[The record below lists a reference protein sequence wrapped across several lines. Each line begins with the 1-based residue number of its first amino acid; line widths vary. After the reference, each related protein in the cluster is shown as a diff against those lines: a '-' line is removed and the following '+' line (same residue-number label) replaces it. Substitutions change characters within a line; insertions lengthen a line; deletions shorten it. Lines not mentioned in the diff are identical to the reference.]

1 MKKIIFLATTLLLL
15 LAGCGN
21 DPVQEDLINYVNED
35 LPAVAKLEKDAMD
48 AYDSVTGSNYTDDL
62 TTYNTI
68 IEEVIPTYNEFI
80 KELEAISV
88 ETDAVSKI
96 HEQYIDVANLQSSA
110 FVNITDALEKGDMGL
125 IADAND
131 QLTDARKGMREY
143 QSDLKKLAKD
153 HDVTFD
159 KK

>member
-1 MKKIIFLATTLLLL
+1 MFLATVLLLL
-15 LAGCGN
+15 LAGCGK
-21 DPVQEDLINYVNED
+21 DPVQEDLLNYVNED
-35 LPAVAKLEKDAMD
+35 LPAVAELETDAMN

-68 IEEVIPTYNEFI
+68 VEEVIPTYNEFI

-88 ETDAVSKI
+88 ETDEVSKV

-110 FVNITDALEKGDMGL
+110 FVNITDALKKGDMGL

-131 QLTDARKGMREY
+131 QLTEARKGMREY
-143 QSDLKKLAKD
+143 KSDLKKLAKE
-153 HDVTFD
+153 HDVTLENE
-159 KK
+159 